1 MRNKRL
7 LIIFGILLSLTLLIA
22 LSSAVFSI
30 KMVNAYCYNSD
41 DKELM
46 TRVQQ
51 FEDRLVGKSIFSL
64 DEQSLIEEVE
74 KEIGGIKVINIER
87 LFPNRVSIN
96 YVKLYDYF
104 EVRYENNY
112 YISGIDGRILKK
124 QEESQGSEVIKIKL
138 NLSEVPEVGGNF
150 SSSDRFSALQDMIEM
165 LEKLNYRETNAPA
178 LIESIDLTSSETAIY
193 VQTRLGVLI
202 KILQDDNA
210 GEKLRKALSLYTA
223 KPEYRTSGMI
233 IVVNS
238 SEIFYS
244 QESDNTNEES
254 NL

>member
-22 LSSAVFSI
+22 IGSAVFSI
-30 KMVNAYCYNSD
+30 KMLNAYCYNSD
-41 DKELM
+41 DEVLM
-46 TRVQQ
+46 SKVQQ
-51 FEDRLVGKSIFSL
+51 FEKDLIGKSIFSL
-64 DEQSLIEEVE
+64 DEQALIEEVE
-74 KEIGGIKVINIER
+74 KEIGGIKVVNIER

-104 EVRYENNY
+104 EVCYDGNY

-124 QEESQGSEVIKIKL
+124 QEQSRDSEVIKIKL
-138 NLSEVPEVGGNF
+138 NLTEVPEVGGYF
-150 SSSDRFSALQDMIEM
+150 SSADRFEALQDMIQM

-178 LIESIDLTSSETAIY
+178 LIESIDLVSSESAIY
-193 VQTRLGVLI
+193 VQTRSGVLI

-223 KPEYRTSGMI
+223 RPEYRTSGMI

-238 SEIFYS
+238 NEIFYS
-244 QESDNTNEES
+244 QQSDNTNEES
-254 NL
+254 IL

>member
-22 LSSAVFSI
+22 IGSAIFSI

-41 DKELM
+41 DEALM
-46 TRVQQ
+46 AEVQQ
-51 FEDRLVGKSIFSL
+51 FEDGLIGKSIFSL

-74 KEIGGIKVINIER
+74 KKIGGIKVVNIER

-104 EVRYENNY
+104 EVCHDGKY

-124 QEESQGSEVIKIKL
+124 QDEGLGGQIIKIKL
-138 NLSEVPEVGGNF
+138 NLSEPPEIGGNF
-150 SSSDRFSALQDMIEM
+150 SSAQRFSALQDMIQM
-165 LEKLNYRETNAPA
+165 LEKLNFRETNAPA
-178 LIESIDLTSSETAIY
+178 LIESIDLVSSDLAIY
-193 VQTRLGVLI
+193 VQTRSGVLI
-202 KILQDDNA
+202 KLLQDDNA

-223 KPEYRTSGMI
+223 RPEYRTSGMI